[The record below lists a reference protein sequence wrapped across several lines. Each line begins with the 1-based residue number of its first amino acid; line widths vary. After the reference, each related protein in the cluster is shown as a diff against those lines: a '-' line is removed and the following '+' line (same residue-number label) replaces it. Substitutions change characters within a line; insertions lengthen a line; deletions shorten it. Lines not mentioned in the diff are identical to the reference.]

1 MRTFELPE
9 AIEIL
14 RATPATMRA
23 MLGGLSGP
31 WLDARP
37 AEGEWTPVDIIGH
50 LIVGEETDWIPRT
63 RIMLT
68 HGTSKPFDVFDREAQ
83 FDAPA
88 RPLADMLDEF
98 RDLRA
103 RNLAE
108 LDGFSL
114 TERTLDARG
123 IHPEFG
129 EVRLGDMM
137 ATWAVHDLSHIAQAA
152 EVMAKRYTEDVGPWR
167 RYLPVLDREELPSS

>member
-1 MRTFELPE
+1 M
-9 AIEIL
+9 
-14 RATPATMRA
+14 
-23 MLGGLSGP
+23 
-31 WLDARP
+31 DAWAP
-37 AEGEWTPVDIIGH
+37 TDIIGH

-83 FDAPA
+83 FAAPA
-88 RPLADMLDEF
+88 RSLVQMLDEF
-98 RDLRA
+98 QDLRA
-103 RNLAE
+103 RNIAE
-108 LDGFSL
+108 LDGFVL
-114 TERTLDARG
+114 DDTGLDARG

-129 EVRLGDMM
+129 VVRLGDML
-137 ATWAVHDLSHIAQAA
+137 ATWVVHDLSHIAQIA

>member
-1 MRTFELPE
+1 MRTFELDE

-14 RATPATMRA
+14 RAAPATMRA

-31 WLDARP
+31 WLETRPNEDA
-37 AEGEWTPVDIIGH
+37 WTPTDIIRH
-50 LIVGEETDWIPRT
+50 LIVGEETDWIPRA

-83 FDAPA
+83 FAAPA
-88 RPLADMLDEF
+88 RPLVEMLDEF
-98 RDLRA
+98 QDLRA

-108 LDGFSL
+108 LGGLAL
-114 TERTLDARG
+114 TGPALHAPG

-129 EVRLGDMM
+129 EVRLGDMI

-167 RYLPVLDREELPSS
+167 RYLPLLDREELPSS